1 MNRQPEFKVAVSLF
15 KKYCKQHKI
24 EISHSHILELVA
36 IDRGYASYN
45 VYRAQ
50 ENKHKALLNEIE
62 SGNARKVSHIVEV
75 DLPEAMNND
84 NDSDNS
90 DFVNVQKVYEPIRQP
105 DESTQAMYLGMDNP
119 KKADTMP
126 VLLKNLA
133 PFQVKNK
140 KEFFEA
146 LVKHIHWGRIN
157 GVAGEMHVN
166 RENVKKLLAGKAQF
180 EDEIIRFD
188 YPSPFPQSSETR
200 YKPGTISIIA
210 AFMENLLYLNY
221 GQWFIPG
228 IGSVNFNNMKQE
240 LTGIPVKARWID
252 THEGWSQDDIAKQA
266 KFNVFVN
273 GELVVP
279 EIDNIYNS
287 FETAVKIAE
296 DPIFGGFAEVRESLN
311 QELVYFH
318 AYGYQTPQVT
328 PESSEKHIIKTRKKE
343 VTVPQN
349 QANLYRKSKA
359 DLTLNKILVNP
370 QSPTKEM
377 KELMDLPDLPVKKI
391 KTIKK

>member
-36 IDRGYASYN
+36 IDRGYANYN

-50 ENKHKALLNEIE
+50 ENKHKTLRNEVE
-62 SGNARKVSHIVEV
+62 SGNARKVSHVVDI
-75 DLPEAMNND
+75 DLPEAIENTGEI
-84 NDSDNS
+84 S
-90 DFVNVQKVYEPIRQP
+90 DFINVQKVHEPIRQP

-133 PFQVKNK
+133 PLQVKNK
-140 KEFFEA
+140 EEFFEA
-146 LVKHIHWGRIN
+146 LVKQMHWGRIN
-157 GVAGEMHVN
+157 GIAGEMHVN

-188 YPSPFPQSSETR
+188 YPSPFPQSTEAK

-210 AFMENLLYLNY
+210 AFMENIFYLNY

-228 IGSVNFNNMKQE
+228 IGSVNFNNFKQE
-240 LTGIPVKARWID
+240 LTGNALKARWMD
-252 THEGWSQDDIAKQA
+252 THEGWSKDDIAKQA
-266 KFNVFVN
+266 RFNVFAN

-279 EIDNIYNS
+279 EIDHIYNS

-296 DPIFGGFAEVRESLN
+296 DPIFGGFAEVRDSLN
-311 QELVYFH
+311 QELIYFH
-318 AYGYQTPQVT
+318 AYGYQTPQLT
-328 PESSEKHIIKTRKKE
+328 PDSSEKHIIKTRKKE

-349 QANLYRKSKA
+349 QANLYKKSKA
-359 DLTLNKILVNP
+359 DLTLNQILVNP
-370 QSPTKEM
+370 QSPVKEM
-377 KELMDLPDLPVKKI
+377 KELMALPDLPVKKN